1 MREIVNISMP
11 RELRLEIKKEVK
23 RGNFASQ
30 SEFIRHLIRT
40 WKEERLFRDV
50 EASRK
55 EIKTGK
61 ISTLRSLKDLR

>member
-23 RGNFASQ
+23 KGNFASQ
-30 SEFIRHLIRT
+30 SEFIRHLIRI
-40 WKEERLFRDV
+40 WREGSFYRDIR
-50 EASRK
+50 ASKK

-61 ISTLRSLKDLR
+61 VSVLKSLKKLR